1 MPSVVVVGAGLAG
14 LCCAWRLQRAG
25 FDVEVLEAAPH
36 VGGRLR
42 TQRVGD
48 FLVEP
53 GIASFTSHDRSLHS
67 VVNHVEL
74 ASKVRS
80 VSRFPDAVT
89 HAGTIAALR
98 PVDDPLLFRSQALS
112 AVDVVRLLRL
122 RIEWMRW
129 RKELAFTPVHGPVG
143 AGRQAQISNGYARLE
158 AQSLSSYLDQIIG
171 TALRKKIVAPLVSHA
186 LGLDAENISA
196 AYLLVLI
203 NHVAGARPQH
213 LAGGL
218 DQVTTRLAAQLPVR
232 TSCEVTSLETQS
244 DGARVRYRVGDREG
258 SVVADS
264 VVVALPGTRVA
275 DICPKITPSERGF
288 FEDVRYARSIDVHL
302 MLREPT
308 NIPYRSICFPR
319 RRGLGLY
326 GVQVAD
332 IKSGAVPVDA
342 GMLRATLGE
351 ATTERAWQASDA
363 EIETLVRD
371 GLSTTPIGHVAPART
386 LVNRHSAIAPVFYPS
401 YLARLARFNGRL
413 DRTPRL
419 AFCGDYLVGNGAEA
433 ALTSGMRA
441 ASQIAH
447 GLA

>member
-1 MPSVVVVGAGLAG
+1 VPSVVVVGAGLAG
-14 LCCAWRLQRAG
+14 LCCGWRLQRAG
-25 FDVEVLEAAPH
+25 FDVEVLEAAAH

-42 TQRVGD
+42 TQRVSD

-67 VVNHVEL
+67 VFNSVEL

-89 HAGTIAALR
+89 QAGTLAALR

-112 AVDVVRLLRL
+112 AADVVRLLRL

-129 RKELAFTPVHGPVG
+129 RKELDFSPVNGPIGV
-143 AGRQAQISNGYARLE
+143 GRQTQISNGYARLE
-158 AQSLSSYLDQIIG
+158 AQTLSRYLDQVIG
-171 TALRKKIVAPLVSHA
+171 PALRKKIVAPLVSHA

-203 NHVAGARPQH
+203 NRVVGARPQY

-218 DQVTTRLAAQLPVR
+218 DQVTSRLAAQLPVR
-232 TSCEVTSLETQS
+232 TSCKVTSLETQS
-244 DGARVRYRVGDREG
+244 DGARVRYRVGNREG

-302 MLREPT
+302 MLGEPT
-308 NIPYRSICFPR
+308 NIGYRSICFPR

-351 ATTERAWQASDA
+351 ATTERAWQAGDA
-363 EIETLVRD
+363 DIETLVRD
-371 GLSTTPIGHVAPART
+371 NLSMTPIGRIAPVRT
-386 LVNRHSAIAPVFYPS
+386 FVSRHSASAPVFYPS
-401 YLARLARFNGRL
+401 YLAKLARFNGRL

-419 AFCGDYLVGNGAEA
+419 AFCGDYLAGNGAAA
-433 ALTSGMRA
+433 ALKSGMRA